1 MRACTYGGHDAS
13 SRVDHIEFVTI
24 ATLGDSTDFGN
35 LSAARRIT
43 NATSSSTRGV
53 ISGGYEDPSTVDTME
68 YIQFATTGDAI
79 DFGNL
84 TGAKYAITGA
94 ASNGHGGL

>member
-1 MRACTYGGHDAS
+1 MSAS
-13 SRVDHIEFVTI
+13 
-24 ATLGDSTDFGN
+24 
-35 LSAARRIT
+35 RRIT

-53 ISGGYEDPSTVDTME
+53 RSGGYEDPSRVDTME

-84 TGAKYAITGA
+84 TSTKYAMTGA
-94 ASNGHGGL
+94 ASNGHGGLG